1 VDSGRLPSATRVA
14 LAPVAKSAVVAFGYP
29 RAMPADSSLISVT
42 AKIAAYY
49 RQFSDIPFARE
60 VAKRIGADDAFDQIL
75 REHGL
80 EPDKLTFYAPMFEA
94 RYKSMTQLI
103 RKSGASQVLELAS
116 GYSLRGLD
124 LTRSGAMQYVET
136 DLPDLV
142 EAKLDLL
149 EEIRQQHALLLS
161 PHHVVTAADALDFD
175 SVRSSAAILDRS
187 RALTILCEGLIM
199 YLSKEQT
206 EQLATNIRRL
216 LGEFAGGSWI
226 TPDFTFRVPARDLPP
241 ERVRLREAITGVT
254 QRQIDASA
262 FEDDHDLAAFLGRVG
277 FKVQVRSQVDETP
290 SFSSIQALGLST
302 ASIDGLRG
310 VLRVWVMTATPP
322 RKPGV

>member
-1 VDSGRLPSATRVA
+1 VACGRDGPGLLAVPEPGDALVRAALPS
-14 LAPVAKSAVVAFGYP
+14 FGYP

-49 RQFSDIPFARE
+49 RQFSDIPFAQE
-60 VAKRIGADDAFDQIL
+60 VAKRIDADAAFDRIL

-80 EPDKLTFYAPMFEA
+80 QREKLTFYAPMFEA
-94 RYKSMTQLI
+94 RYKSITQLI
-103 RKSGASQVLELAS
+103 LQSGAPQVLELAS

-124 LTRSGAMQYVET
+124 LTRSGAVRYVET
-136 DLPDLV
+136 DLPDV
-142 EAKLDLL
+142 IAAKLGLL
-149 EEIRQQHALLLS
+149 EEVRQHHAIPRS
-161 PHHVVTAADALDFD
+161 AQHVVTTADALDFD
-175 SVRSSAAILDRS
+175 QVRSIAAVLDPS
-187 RALTILCEGLIM
+187 RPLTVLCEGLIM

-226 TPDFTFRVPARDLPP
+226 TPDFTFKVEAKDLPP

-262 FEDDHDLAAFLGRVG
+262 FEDGHDLAAFLGRVG
-277 FKVQVRSQVDETP
+277 FNVQVKSQVDETP
-290 SFSSIQALGLST
+290 SFSSVQALGLSPAT
-302 ASIDGLRG
+302 IERLRE
-310 VLRVWVMTATPP
+310 VLRVWVMTT
-322 RKPGV
+322 VS